1 MNPAALRTACAADV
15 VKTSSKSGGRV
26 IGTRAA
32 TIVSV
37 KSLHPIAFATLAPAF
52 ALLTGCVMP
61 PTAGVVRLYD
71 GVLKAPDEAEAMAF
85 CRIDGAPIRF
95 LTEPRGDALPK
106 DGVLFR
112 CD

>member
-1 MNPAALRTACAADV
+1 M
-15 VKTSSKSGGRV
+15 KSP
-26 IGTRAA
+26 
-32 TIVSV
+32 
-37 KSLHPIAFATLAPAF
+37 HPIALAALAPAF
-52 ALLTGCVMP
+52 SLLAGCAMP
-61 PTAGVVRLYD
+61 PTSGVVRLYD
-71 GVLKAPDEAEAMAF
+71 GVLKAPDESQAMAF

>member
-1 MNPAALRTACAADV
+1 MNRAALSTACAAAV
-15 VKTSSKSGGRV
+15 FETSRSGGRAT
-26 IGTRAA
+26 GTRAA
-32 TIVSV
+32 TIVPV

-71 GVLKAPDEAEAMAF
+71 GVLKAPDEAQAMAF

-95 LTEPRGDALPK
+95 LTEPRGDASL
-106 DGVLFR
+106 
-112 CD
+112 

>member
-1 MNPAALRTACAADV
+1 MNLRRTAIACLLPLALCAAC
-15 VKTSSKSGGRV
+15 
-26 IGTRAA
+26 A
-32 TIVSV
+32 
-37 KSLHPIAFATLAPAF
+37 LPPAS
-52 ALLTGCVMP
+52 
-61 PTAGVVRLYD
+61 GVVRLYD
-71 GVLKAPDEAEAMAF
+71 GVFKAADEAQAMAY

>member
-1 MNPAALRTACAADV
+1 M
-15 VKTSSKSGGRV
+15 KSS
-26 IGTRAA
+26 
-32 TIVSV
+32 
-37 KSLHPIAFATLAPAF
+37 HPIALAALAPTL

-61 PTAGVVRLYD
+61 PTTGVVRLYD
-71 GVLKAPDEAEAMAF
+71 GVLKAPDEAQAMAF

-95 LTEPRGDALPK
+95 LTEARGDALPK